1 MIPATLLAFDLKNN
15 PSLSDP
21 IPTVD
26 KPIKSSLFL
35 ITNKSIEF
43 PVNGIEKL
51 LAVILGSSTVAT
63 SIFLFATGGTFNV
76 TFWPV
81 TNGWSGR
88 YNCLL
93 DIDICFSV
101 SPM

>member
-1 MIPATLLAFDLKNN
+1 
-15 PSLSDP
+15 
-21 IPTVD
+21 VD

-63 SIFLFATGGTFNV
+63 SSCLFATGGTFNV
-76 TFWPV
+76 TF
-81 TNGWSGR
+81 
-88 YNCLL
+88 
-93 DIDICFSV
+93 
-101 SPM
+101 